1 MAFRVLKIAA
11 LFTLSLTWQL
21 IAQPQLLRRSN
32 DSPVIQLDP
41 RGPRPTYYNTPLPY
55 QTAEALNPCVRDDAT
70 YADYYYWQHES
81 GWVLDHRVIRE
92 KDASGKVIHETI
104 LEKTLAEPI
113 SSIEYLYDASSRL
126 IEVRKMDC
134 PKHISLSLTT
144 IRTLQ
149 YDDQTSIIL
158 KDCTMV
164 QEGNQWKVQVVRKTN
179 LEKSEDGRLCS
190 SQCTTIDLN
199 GESEPMLSRYE
210 YSQGRISTIT
220 QFSMNRFSNQWTP
233 AFRFDLFTYSNTS
246 STEIVGYR
254 SSYRKNEHWEAFRN
268 DTSFF
273 IGTNQHIYMGTL
285 PGNGTLAAIHK
296 NEIRLDEQGNIFQIT
311 QAGGH
316 QGVDELQD
324 ISSMRF
330 DITYVS
336 GSNQPQQVIGM
347 YMDSTGIFR
356 NSVLVKYDAGDNH
369 QNNLLT
375 LYPNPANKS
384 IHVND
389 ELLRASSS
397 LLEVF
402 NTPGNLVME
411 MKIPLQT
418 DGHITVETGMLS
430 PGSYTLQ
437 LTGIATIHRTP
448 LVIVR

>member
-1 MAFRVLKIAA
+1 
-11 LFTLSLTWQL
+11 
-21 IAQPQLLRRSN
+21 
-32 DSPVIQLDP
+32 
-41 RGPRPTYYNTPLPY
+41 
-55 QTAEALNPCVRDDAT
+55 
-70 YADYYYWQHES
+70 
-81 GWVLDHRVIRE
+81 
-92 KDASGKVIHETI
+92 
-104 LEKTLAEPI
+104 
-113 SSIEYLYDASSRL
+113 
-126 IEVRKMDC
+126 
-134 PKHISLSLTT
+134 
-144 IRTLQ
+144 
-149 YDDQTSIIL
+149 
-158 KDCTMV
+158 MV
-164 QEGNQWKVQVVRKTN
+164 QEDNQWKAQVVRKTN

-336 GSNQPQQVIGM
+336 GSNRPQQVIGM
-347 YMDSTGIFR
+347 YMDSMGIFR